1 MTSKKETEKE
11 KEKEKEKETK
21 ITQKEN
27 EKETET
33 ETEKLK
39 EKDIKKG
46 HYTLDFDP
54 EQKHPLQNK
63 WTMWVDGYSGSR
75 NWGEDMK
82 KILDFETV
90 EDFWGMF
97 NNLVSVSKL
106 KNGTNFHLFKYGI
119 KPEWEDSGN
128 ISGGKWNLRINRS
141 VSKLEDLW
149 LDTVLSLI
157 GERFEPKEEICGAV
171 VSIRNSGD
179 RIALWTKTASKKDVQ
194 LEIGKIWKK
203 DLQLR
208 GIRLSYLTHKKA
220 LSTNKRGGLEA
231 TYEL

>member
-1 MTSKKETEKE
+1 MTNKKEINEKE
-11 KEKEKEKETK
+11 KEKEKINEKELEKEK
-21 ITQKEN
+21 INEN
-27 EKETET
+27 EKEKEN
-33 ETEKLK
+33 EN

-54 EQKHPLQNK
+54 QQKHPLQNK

-106 KNGTNFHLFKYGI
+106 KHGTNFHLFKHGI
-119 KPEWEDSGN
+119 RPEWEDEGN
-128 ISGGKWNLRINRS
+128 VNGGKWNLRINRQ
-141 VSKLEDLW
+141 VSRLDDLW
-149 LDTVLSLI
+149 LDTVLSII
-157 GERFEPKEEICGAV
+157 GETFEPEEEICGAV
-171 VSIRNSGD
+171 VSIRNNGD
-179 RIALWTKTASKKDVQ
+179 RIAIWTKTAAKKEVQ
-194 LEIGKIWKK
+194 LQIGKTWKQG
-203 DLQLR
+203 LNLR
-208 GIRLSYLTHKKA
+208 GIRLSYLTHKNS
-220 LSTNKRGGLEA
+220 LSTNKRSGFQA